1 MYLLIAL
8 FIVIVIAVYCLYF
21 LTLKNDREP
30 LTSGSPSPSP
40 SPVSTTTA
48 QVNIQDIQIQSIQS
62 NLENITQRIPYF
74 KINTVTNLVNTEPKL
89 DIARSAP
96 NCNLNN
102 ILLDFTMKLPPIGPT
117 GPTGAMGLIGS
128 LGPTGPTGPLGI
140 RGYWSMRN

>member
-30 LTSGSPSPSP
+30 LTSGSPSP

-128 LGPTGPTGPLGI
+128 LGPTGPTGPIGI
-140 RGYWSMRN
+140 RGWWPMRN